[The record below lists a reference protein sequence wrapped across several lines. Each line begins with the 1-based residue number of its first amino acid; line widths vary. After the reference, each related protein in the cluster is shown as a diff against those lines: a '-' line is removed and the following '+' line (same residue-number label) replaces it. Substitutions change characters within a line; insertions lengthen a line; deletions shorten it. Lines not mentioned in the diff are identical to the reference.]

1 MASQPIINHPQ
12 AAILTTEA
20 VVKRPVVIGDA
31 IGIRSMMNICLTF
44 DHRIM
49 DGAEASAF
57 SNGVKRRLEAIG
69 DDTGIY

>member
-1 MASQPIINHPQ
+1 MASQPLVNHPQ

-20 VVKRPVVIGDA
+20 IVKRPVVIDDA
-31 IGIRSMMNICLTF
+31 VAIRPTMNLCLTF

-57 SNGVKRRLEAIG
+57 INGVKQRLESIDA
-69 DDTGIY
+69 DTSVY